1 MLLKF
6 DSDMLYILGGKNL
19 LLLIIPN
26 FLPMIKKLYLVLSIV
41 LCMTVSV
48 MAQDITISPDAQE
61 IIAMTPLWEGER
73 FEDGRPKTSDD
84 LLERLKNI
92 SLEEAW
98 STLRNAGYHNQY
110 EGEWMVLHPDQVMV
124 GRAVTA
130 QYMPSRPDVNDM
142 IKEKG
147 EAEGRIG
154 GTNSWP
160 IDVLQPGDIYVA
172 DGFGKIIDGT
182 LIGDNLGN
190 SIYANSKNGVIF
202 YGSVRDIEGLEE
214 IDGFNAWIKG
224 YDPSFIQ
231 HMMMTGINKPVR
243 IGRATVL
250 PGDVILAKKGGV
262 IFIPP
267 HLLEKLVINAEF
279 IALRDAFGHQKLREG
294 KYTPGQIDGRWSDD
308 IKEDF
313 LSWLDENPDRLP
325 MTREELDA
333 YMKERNW

>member
-1 MLLKF
+1 MKR
-6 DSDMLYILGGKNL
+6 L
-19 LLLIIPN
+19 LLTACWTFCLTL
-26 FLPMIKKLYLVLSIV
+26 FALG
-41 LCMTVSV
+41 
-48 MAQDITISPDAQE
+48 QEITISPDAQE
-61 IIAMTPLWEGER
+61 IIALTPLWEGER
-73 FEDGRPKTSDD
+73 FEDGRPKTSDN

-98 STLRNAGYHNQY
+98 GTLRNSGYHNQF
-110 EGEWMVLHPDQVMV
+110 EGDWMVMHTDQVMV
-124 GRAVTA
+124 GRAVTT
-130 QYMPSRPDVNDM
+130 QYMPTRPDMDDM

-190 SIYANSKNGVIF
+190 SIYANSQNGVIF
-202 YGSVRDIEGLEE
+202 YGSVRDVEGLEE
-214 IDGFNAWIKG
+214 IEGFNAWIKG

-231 HMMMTGINKPVR
+231 HMMMTGINIPIR

-267 HLLEKLVINAEF
+267 HLLEKVVINSEF
-279 IALRDAFGHQKLREG
+279 IALRDAFGHQRLREG
-294 KYTPGQIDGRWSDD
+294 TYTPGQIDGRWSDE

-313 LSWLDENPDRLP
+313 LGWLDENPDMLP

-333 YMKERNW
+333 YMEERNW